1 MAQDKAPTFV
11 FWVASLIAVVFIVA
25 GGWALFSGRD
35 SWFITFVSGP
45 VLIVIGVVTLVA
57 FLRYRAGKK

>member
-1 MAQDKAPTFV
+1 V